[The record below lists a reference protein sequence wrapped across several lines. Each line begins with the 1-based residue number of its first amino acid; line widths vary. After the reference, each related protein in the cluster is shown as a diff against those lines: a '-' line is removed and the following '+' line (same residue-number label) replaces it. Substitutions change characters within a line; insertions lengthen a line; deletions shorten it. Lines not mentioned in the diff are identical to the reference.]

1 MSESWIKQH
10 AVVLTFA
17 ALSLVVGY
25 VGYQVH
31 FSDFEVVTNKR
42 LDNIE
47 DRVST
52 AENRKDSIE
61 KTIVA
66 MSKDIEVL
74 KACQTE
80 VQADMKKVL
89 VFMARMEER
98 TR

>member
-1 MSESWIKQH
+1 MNESWIKQH

-42 LDNIE
+42 LDNVE
-47 DRVST
+47 ERVAA

-74 KACQTE
+74 KACQDE
-80 VQADMKKVL
+80 VRGDMKQVL
-89 VFMARMEER
+89 VIIARIEER
-98 TR
+98 IK